1 MSTELLKAK
10 IAEKLKLLPETELQT
25 VLSFVDFL
33 AGRIIPKR
41 SHSESKMRFQQ
52 RLKKYA
58 NRTFSDSVKLL
69 QEDRAR

>member
-10 IAEKLKLLPETELQT
+10 IAEKLELLPETELQT

-33 AGRIIPKR
+33 AWRIIPKR
-41 SHSESKMRFQQ
+41 SHAESKMRFQQ

-58 NRTFSDSVKLL
+58 GQTFSDSTELL
-69 QEDRAR
+69 REDRAR